1 MKKLIF
7 RILPAVILF
16 VAAIVVLGG
25 CEKSK
30 LKLKGTTWKL
40 DGIYNAD
47 TKELKVLAPIEC
59 EDCYSFTFDTDSTA
73 QGKSTTNKLGVYLT
87 NPVGIGIE
95 TFIAEIGDGNLYVK
109 SLNIIDKYTI
119 DKDVLKL
126 YYNDNK
132 NYLEFKRR

>member
-1 MKKLIF
+1 MKKSFF

-40 DGIYNAD
+40 DGIYNID

-95 TFIAEIGDGNLYVK
+95 TFIAEIGDGYIFNEATSKITHYK
-109 SLNIIDKYTI
+109 C
-119 DKDVLKL
+119 
-126 YYNDNK
+126 
-132 NYLEFKRR
+132 F

>member
-1 MKKLIF
+1 MKKSFF
-7 RILPAVILF
+7 RILPAVILL

-40 DGIYNAD
+40 DGIYNID

-95 TFIAEIGDGNLYVK
+95 TFIAEIGDGYIFNEEIGRAHV
-109 SLNIIDKYTI
+109 
-119 DKDVLKL
+119 
-126 YYNDNK
+126 
-132 NYLEFKRR
+132 